1 MRTQHDVV
9 EHTQHNVVA
18 QAILA
23 NIRDP
28 VKSKP
33 QYNLI
38 ASEIEYAVIMAGP
51 VGFAV
56 RKITDMASKRAT
68 RKIVKEGATGD
79 AAKGILKTAISNA
92 GKKISKVAGKL
103 NPMQLKTLLKK
114 SSKNMKD
121 KVVSQKDMSKAFK
134 KAGKE
139 TKKASKATQ
148 EKITKQHNLRVP
160 KEKLSKRIKD
170 KLTVEN
176 AKKAGKAVA
185 LEVGMGVGL
194 DTALSG
200 PGGGGSSLRD
210 DVPSKESSPQSK
222 SSKAQPKPQPKP
234 KTPSKSK
241 PVSKPKRKI
250 ETGRKGGKYY
260 KTDSG
265 KRVYID
271 K

>member
-1 MRTQHDVV
+1 MSENKVS
-9 EHTQHNVVA
+9 

-28 VKSKP
+28 VREVNKTEKV
-33 QYNLI
+33 NLV
-38 ASEIEYAVIMAGP
+38 ASEIEYAVMMAGP

-56 RKITDMASKRAT
+56 KKITDMASKRAA
-68 RKIVKEGATGD
+68 RKIAKEGATGD
-79 AAKGILKTAISNA
+79 AAKGILKRSISEA
-92 GKKISKVAGKL
+92 GNRISKVANKL
-103 NPMQLKTLLKK
+103 NPMQLKTLLKR
-114 SSKNMKD
+114 SSKEMKN

-134 KAGKE
+134 RAGKE

-148 EKITKQHNLRVP
+148 EKIVKTHNLKIP

-176 AKKAGKAVA
+176 AKKFGKAAA
-185 LEVGMGVGL
+185 LEVGLGVGL

-210 DVPSKESSPQSK
+210 DIDT
-222 SSKAQPKPQPKP
+222 P
-234 KTPSKSK
+234 KTPSK

-250 ETGRKGGKYY
+250 ETGKKGGKYY

-271 K
+271 KS